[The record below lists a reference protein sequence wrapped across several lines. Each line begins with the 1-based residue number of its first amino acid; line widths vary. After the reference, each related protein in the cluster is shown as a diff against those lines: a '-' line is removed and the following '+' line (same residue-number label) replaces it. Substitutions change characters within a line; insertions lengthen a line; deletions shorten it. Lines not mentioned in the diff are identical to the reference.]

1 MRLIFD
7 ELAIFF
13 GGWKNAPLLAC
24 GKQLQRPNRD
34 GNINVEI
41 LTVNPNF
48 AAYDTRT
55 IKDYEGPRDGP
66 GEVSLTSL
74 TDVIK

>member
-1 MRLIFD
+1 MRLFWR
-7 ELAIFF
+7 A
-13 GGWKNAPLLAC
+13 A
-24 GKQLQRPNRD
+24 KQLQRPNRD